1 MDPPREDAGG
11 GSGLA
16 GTAGELERWE
26 EGDAVSSRG
35 RQGGGPATAVPGDAE
50 ERWVSSS
57 RLPRFLGRSPEL
69 PWDCRRD
76 LGTPRRRSPPLWVQE
91 RWGEAAGCRRR
102 TWVRRRKQKYRRRW
116 LKVVGRGDEWQPP
129 WGSIMAGSEA
139 AGCAVDLKQDRGRQ
153 VVVVAIRMRLIL
165 EDAGSWVMAWKEP
178 EGCHRCWLS
187 SWRKVPSSLLRK
199 NGRLRRTCELYT
211 CTCEEDGRVASQL
224 QPKKNVTASS
234 LLPIVIER
242 WLESWNGGDHSEDG
256 GPAVMEDDR
265 GRKEKNKGGVNL
277 PSPPESPLRIGINGE
292 IWCARSGDLGH
303 GGLSLHTLGEVDKVT
318 SLKDFMPRMKEQGKK
333 KPKFEGFCKV
343 DKVEKVAVS
352 ARVVDPL
359 SPCCLVV
366 DEYGWVANM
375 ERIMKLHHLLIL
387 LRFRMPHAAV
397 LAQFEA
403 SIPATADV
411 SEFASEVAVA
421 FETEAAASVADA
433 KSVVVLE
440 TIIVGMH
447 WSYSACIRKMIICP
461 ACLSGE
467 TKVTVIRHNREC
479 HG

>member
-1 MDPPREDAGG
+1 MGFELTAATVSGKVAGAAVGLPPRVWGRRGDEVHRCGFRNAGERLLVAVAGCGCAGG
-11 GSGLA
+11 
-16 GTAGELERWE
+16 
-26 EGDAVSSRG
+26 SRG
-35 RQGGGPATAVPGDAE
+35 PRKTGCGRRYKDAADPG
-50 ERWVSSS
+50 
-57 RLPRFLGRSPEL
+57 
-69 PWDCRRD
+69 
-76 LGTPRRRSPPLWVQE
+76 
-91 RWGEAAGCRRR
+91 
-102 TWVRRRKQKYRRRW
+102 RRRK
-116 LKVVGRGDEWQPP
+116 LGDGVEGTRG
-129 WGSIMAGSEA
+129 M
-139 AGCAVDLKQDRGRQ
+139 
-153 VVVVAIRMRLIL
+153 
-165 EDAGSWVMAWKEP
+165 
-178 EGCHRCWLS
+178 
-187 SWRKVPSSLLRK
+187 SSLLVVELEE
-199 NGRLRRTCELYT
+199 GAVITVEEEWPSSPDLWLYT